1 MKTLDGLLGDT
12 LYEIIDRE
20 TEIMHKVQN
29 MILEVAESF
38 LEAVSVCGELDA
50 LLSLALVAREHNY
63 VRPILNSE
71 TSIIINN
78 GRHPLV
84 ESAGNSF
91 VPNTFSSGGP
101 HSKIKVITGPSN
113 CGKSIYL
120 KQVALIVYMAH
131 IGSFVPAESAQ
142 IGAVDAILTCMY
154 LEESL
159 LHGLS
164 SFGMQLNQM
173 SHIFQ
178 ERSGKS
184 LVIMDEYGKGTKVAN
199 GIGLLVG
206 TIESFINDPATC
218 PHTLLATHFHTL
230 HNHLPA
236 RPHVMYLTFESI
248 RHEGELVYLYQ
259 LKEGRASS
267 SYASLVGQ
275 AAGLSND
282 IVRRQQQITHAF
294 SSKRKLLP
302 QLMTR
307 KEPVWN
313 KALPLVQM
321 LLDADLST
329 QEGAEELLKD
339 MATAL
344 N

>member
-1 MKTLDGLLGDT
+1 
-12 LYEIIDRE
+12 
-20 TEIMHKVQN
+20 MHCYTP
-29 MILEVAESF
+29 S
-38 LEAVSVCGELDA
+38 
-50 LLSLALVAREHNY
+50 SL
-63 VRPILNSE
+63 
-71 TSIIINN
+71 
-78 GRHPLV
+78 
-84 ESAGNSF
+84 
-91 VPNTFSSGGP
+91 
-101 HSKIKVITGPSN
+101 
-113 CGKSIYL
+113 
-120 KQVALIVYMAH
+120 Q
-131 IGSFVPAESAQ
+131 
-142 IGAVDAILTCMY
+142 
-154 LEESL
+154 
-159 LHGLS
+159 
-164 SFGMQLNQM
+164 
-173 SHIFQ
+173 
-178 ERSGKS
+178 
-184 LVIMDEYGKGTKVAN
+184 AN

-206 TIESFINDPATC
+206 TIQAFINDPPTC

-236 RPHVMYLTFESI
+236 TPHIMYLTFESI

-282 IVRRQQQITHAF
+282 IVRRQQQIMQAF

-302 QLMTR
+302 QLMNR

-329 QEGAEELLKD
+329 QEGAEELLKN